1 MLKKQLTIILQ
12 ELCSALEGISDD
24 HYRHP
29 IAHLQG
35 NSIGAHTRHII
46 ELYEELLRGYERG
59 VVDYDQRQRDIKIQT
74 DRMAA
79 IQRLYQLIPDQY
91 PENKS
96 IIVLAPSMHHGEPS
110 QPIGST
116 YDRELLYHIEHA
128 IHHQALIR
136 VAFMEL
142 GIGTLPENFGV
153 APSTM
158 SYRSTHH

>member
-12 ELCSALEGISDD
+12 QLCSALETISDD
-24 HYRHP
+24 HYRYP
-29 IAHLQG
+29 VKQLQG

-46 ELYEELLRGYERG
+46 ELYQELLRGYENG
-59 VVDYDQRQRDIKIQT
+59 VVDYDQRQRDPMIQT
-74 DRMAA
+74 NRTAA
-79 IQRLYQLIPDQY
+79 IQRLDQLIGDQALD
-91 PENKS
+91 NKP
-96 IIVLAPSMHHGEPS
+96 IIVLAPSMHYGEPS

-136 VAFMEL
+136 VAFLEL
-142 GIGTLPENFGV
+142 GIGLLPEDFGV

-158 SYRSTHH
+158 AYRSTHH